1 MKINNEKTEVE
12 ETKELNDR
20 DYLADVLESTKN
32 MVKNYS
38 CVLTEASNKTLY
50 KIFTKIFNETSLIQ
64 RQLFNLMF
72 EKGWYTLETAPKQAT
87 TKSYDKFSKQM
98 EQL

>member
-12 ETKELNDR
+12 ETKEMNDLN
-20 DYLADVLESTKN
+20 YLSDILESTKN

-38 CVLTEASNKTLY
+38 CALTEASNTTLY
-50 KIFTKIFNETSLIQ
+50 KILAKIFNETSLIQ
-64 RQLFNLMF
+64 RDLFNLMF
-72 EKGWYTLETAPKQAT
+72 EKGWYTLETAPNSAT
-87 TKSYDKFSKQM
+87 TKAYDKFSKQV

>member
-1 MKINNEKTEVE
+1 MKINNEKTQVE
-12 ETKELNDR
+12 ETKEMNDL
-20 DYLADVLESTKN
+20 DYLSDILESTKN

-38 CVLTEASNKTLY
+38 CALTEASNMTLY
-50 KIFTKIFNETSLIQ
+50 KIIYKVFDETSLIQ
-64 RQLFNLMF
+64 RKLFNLMF

-87 TKSYDKFSKQM
+87 IKSYDKFSKQM